1 MSDKSAEKSDERS
14 IEDVQAEIDETRQ
27 RLTENLSQLKE
38 ETTPQALKAKA
49 RAAITG
55 LFVDSQTGEVRRER
69 VIAVASVAV
78 GLILVRRGLK
88 SRARKRE
95 LRRLAEVVWVPVP
108 RTSVNPEL
116 VPVARSA
123 AEINPE
129 PLPAL
134 TAA

>member
-69 VIAVASVAV
+69 VIAVASVTV